1 MVERKGAM
9 LIVIAVMIIVF
20 TESIGINMQIALNYL
35 PVFFAI
41 ITVILFNLRLK
52 EKITNKKSIII
63 INVIV
68 LGINLLLTKLISG
81 IFSYASIL
89 AVLILCKFLEKIDF
103 LQFDRFFIKDI
114 IKYYIIPL
122 IILLIIDVGYPK
134 LINTIS
140 ELSDF
145 WMVDYVYF
153 AMNIIY
159 EILIANIVMVMLVIF
174 FKDIINSKIAINIS
188 PKRIFIISSIILVII
203 LCIKIIIGCI
213 NGSEADTKIEMLNTA
228 IQAKDLNTY
237 YELNL
242 DPNVN
247 LEDMSEIQEKEPKYM
262 VSFNN
267 ILIKGV
273 SSWSELFYKTETN
286 GIQDMVSR
294 KSMTGKEALQKYTES
309 AEEYIERLNI
319 YKENLSL
326 QNVSNV
332 IIYLLDMICI
342 FIVYKKGM
350 Q

>member
-1 MVERKGAM
+1 MIERKGAM
-9 LIVIAVMIIVF
+9 LLVIAVMIIVF

-41 ITVILFNLRLK
+41 ITVILFNLKLK

-145 WMVDYVYF
+145 WMVDYIYF

-188 PKRIFIISSIILVII
+188 SKRIFIISSIILVII

-350 Q
+350 R

>member
-1 MVERKGAM
+1 MIERKGAM
-9 LIVIAVMIIVF
+9 LLVIAVMIIVF

-35 PVFFAI
+35 PIFFAI
-41 ITVILFNLRLK
+41 ITVILLNLKLK

-63 INVIV
+63 INIIV

-81 IFSYASIL
+81 IFSYVSIL

-134 LINTIS
+134 FINAIS

-213 NGSEADTKIEMLNTA
+213 NASGADTKIEMLNTA

-247 LEDMSEIQEKEPKYM
+247 LKDMGEIQEKEQKYM

-342 FIVYKKGM
+342 FIVYKKA
-350 Q
+350 

>member
-81 IFSYASIL
+81 IFSYVSIL
-89 AVLILCKFLEKIDF
+89 AVLILRKFLDNIDF
-103 LQFDRFFIKDI
+103 SRFDSFFIKNI
-114 IKYYIIPL
+114 VKYYIIPL
-122 IILLIIDVGYPK
+122 VILLIIDVGYPK
-134 LINTIS
+134 FINTIS

-309 AEEYIERLNI
+309 AEEYIKRLNI